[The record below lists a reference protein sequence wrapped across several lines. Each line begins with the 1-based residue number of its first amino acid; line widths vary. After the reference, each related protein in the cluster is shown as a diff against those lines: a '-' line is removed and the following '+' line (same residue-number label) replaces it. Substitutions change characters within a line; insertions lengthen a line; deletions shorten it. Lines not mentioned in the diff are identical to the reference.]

1 VIAVVGAL
9 EDALRGSFNPP
20 KTKCLDMISTSTD
33 SAAGTN
39 HINSRYHR
47 LAFSSMDASS
57 SMKAKGPTMK
67 AAVFHGA
74 HQPLTIEE
82 VDIDTPKAREI
93 VVKTVASG
101 VCHSDL
107 HFVDGYYPHPAPA
120 VLGHEAA
127 GIVESV
133 GELVTYV
140 KPGDHVIA
148 CLSVFCGHCDQC
160 LTGHPSLCSSPET
173 KRAPDERPRLSQ
185 KGDIVHQFINISSY
199 AEKML
204 LHENAV
210 VKIREDMP
218 LDRAA
223 LIGCGVTTG
232 VGAVLNTARIEAGS
246 SVAVFGA
253 GGVGLAAIQGARIAG
268 ARQIIAVDVVESKLA
283 TAKELGATHIVD
295 ASSHDPVQAIRD
307 MTDGG
312 VDYSFEAIG
321 LKAAAEQAFNCLRSG
336 GTATVIGMIPVG
348 QKVELD
354 GYQFLS
360 EKKIQGSTMGSNRFR
375 RDMPRYIDFYLQGRL
390 KLDEMITRRGKLEDV
405 NEAFR
410 AMKAGEVARSVLMF
424 D

>member
-1 VIAVVGAL
+1 
-9 EDALRGSFNPP
+9 
-20 KTKCLDMISTSTD
+20 
-33 SAAGTN
+33 
-39 HINSRYHR
+39 
-47 LAFSSMDASS
+47 
-57 SMKAKGPTMK
+57 MK
-67 AAVFHGA
+67 AAIFHGPK
-74 HQPLTIEE
+74 QDLTFDEL
-82 VDIDTPKAREI
+82 DIDKPQARE
-93 VVKTVASG
+93 VLVRTVASG

-107 HFVDGYYPHPAPA
+107 HFVDGYYGHPAPA

-127 GIVESV
+127 GIVEDV

-148 CLSVFCGHCDQC
+148 CLSVFCGHCEQC
-160 LTGHPSLCSSPET
+160 LTGHPSLCANPET
-173 KRAPDERPRLSQ
+173 KRAPTDKPRLSRN
-185 KGDIVHQFINISSY
+185 GEVIHQFLNISSY

-204 LHENAV
+204 LHENAI

-253 GGVGLAAIQGARIAG
+253 GGVGLAAIQGARIGG
-268 ARQIIAVDVVESKLA
+268 ARMIIAVDISENKLA
-283 TAKELGATHIVD
+283 TARELGATHIVD
-295 ASSHDPVQAIRD
+295 ASSHDPVQAIREI
-307 MTDGG
+307 TGGG

-321 LKAAAEQAFNCLRSG
+321 LKVAAEQAFNCLRAG

-375 RDMPRYIDFYLQGRL
+375 VDMPRYIDFYLQGRL
-390 KLDEMITRRGKLEDV
+390 KLDEMITRRGRLEDV

-410 AMKAGEVARSVLMF
+410 AMKAGEVARTVLMF